1 MNIPPTNCI
10 HQHMQ
15 RSERDVKLQDITAQV
30 LEQLATSCPDCSDGI
45 IDRRSFTCFPESP
58 THVTYRA
65 RLEGTLEKDGV
76 SLISLIEVWVRGGPH
91 VVVTEVL
98 MTVDSECLV
107 AISDLSEEECS
118 TPPPDPTIA
127 TTASTIEPST
137 NASST
142 ETTIEPS
149 TNAST
154 TDTATTDT
162 MNPTSMTTTDT
173 TDPTVSTDKQDS
185 SDRTLAGITGGVVAV
200 VIVLSIAI
208 VIIIIVA
215 MILKNRRGNLMLK
228 DK

>member
-1 MNIPPTNCI
+1 
-10 HQHMQ
+10 MQ
-15 RSERDVKLQDITAQV
+15 RSERDVKLQNITAQV
-30 LEQLATSCPDCSDGI
+30 LEQLATSCPDCSDDI
-45 IDRRSFTCFPESP
+45 IDRQSFTCFPESP

-65 RLEGTLEKDGV
+65 RLEGTSEKDGV

-137 NASST
+137 NASTT
-142 ETTIEPS
+142 ETTTSTIEPS

-162 MNPTSMTTTDT
+162 MNPTNMTTTDT
-173 TDPTVSTDKQDS
+173 TDPTVSTDKQDP

-208 VIIIIVA
+208 VITIIVA
-215 MILKNRRGNLMLK
+215 MILKNRRGNLVLK
-228 DK
+228 EK